1 MRPKIEDFVSSLNLP
16 YEGDYNNNGEYVVK
30 FSNDTEF
37 QSTYDDIS
45 IDPKFSLE
53 QNSISDRDQAKFVFY
68 NDWFELTFLARFDDD
83 NYRLVIGER

>member
-37 QSTYDDIS
+37 
-45 IDPKFSLE
+45 
-53 QNSISDRDQAKFVFY
+53 
-68 NDWFELTFLARFDDD
+68 
-83 NYRLVIGER
+83 